1 LQRHSWI
8 ADHPHVA
15 TPTHYNDA
23 RNVLYV
29 AAEHSEFLPSPAI
42 GGGVFSRF
50 SESLQLT
57 KAGATRSVWSLPKWF
72 IPNGRE
78 PLSYHGNSARWQPNG
93 STVTLKTVAKGQE
106 FVLDGLQYPK
116 ANPWVHTVVRE
127 GMQS

>member
-29 AAEHSEFLPSPAI
+29 AAERSEFLPSPVI
-42 GGGVFSRF
+42 GGGVFLRF
-50 SESLQLT
+50 SEGLQLT
-57 KAGATRSVWSLPKWF
+57 KAGASRSVWSLPKWF

-78 PLSYHGNSARWQPNG
+78 PLSYHGNSSRWQPNG
-93 STVTLKTVAKGQE
+93 SKVTLKTVAKGQE

-116 ANPWVHTVVRE
+116 ANPWVHTVIRE